1 MADIYFTKIIKTNNR
16 KEFVDF
22 ITNYM
27 NKSGF
32 LIEKKDEIE
41 HKVDKTISKKLLI
54 HLKEFFGN
62 DKETK
67 RIKRRRKNKTAK
79 L

>member
-1 MADIYFTKIIKTNNR
+1 
-16 KEFVDF
+16 
-22 ITNYM
+22 M

-32 LIEKKDEIE
+32 LIEKKDELE

-54 HLKEFFGN
+54 HLKHFFRN

-67 RIKRRRKNKTAK
+67 RIKRRKKNKTAK